1 MSAETEVIK
10 QLNEINKSVEEL
22 TMCFVDGFGG
32 TTVHQTL
39 EEIKVINNDIA
50 DQLKR
55 IAVALET
62 QVENQLKLNN
72 KILNNLNYD
81 TN

>member
-10 QLNEINKSVEEL
+10 QLNEIKKSVEEL